1 MLVAS
6 DFALAG
12 DRMTIFTILATIM
25 LFSSVKIHLI
35 VLFFTSSLLI
45 NTGASIAEVSVPKTS
60 PETTQLRPLLD
71 ATTIPAEKV
80 NKFVQAYLQ
89 VWQLISRREGELQA
103 AETELESLRI
113 AQEVETEA
121 FAIIEQAGLSNQE
134 YLQLL
139 GLANIDPEFGERV
152 ATQLQEA
159 KN

>member
-1 MLVAS
+1 
-6 DFALAG
+6 
-12 DRMTIFTILATIM
+12 MTIFTVLATTM
-25 LFSSVKIHLI
+25 LSHTAKICLL
-35 VLFFTSSLLI
+35 VLFFTFALLT
-45 NTGASIAEVSVPKTS
+45 NTGESIAEVSGKNAVQNPS

-89 VWQLISRREGELQA
+89 VWQLISRRGGELQG

-113 AQEVETEA
+113 AQEIETEA
-121 FAIIEQAGLSNQE
+121 FSIIEQAGLTNQE

-152 ATQLQEA
+152 ATGLQEA

>member
-1 MLVAS
+1 MLS
-6 DFALAG
+6 
-12 DRMTIFTILATIM
+12 RT
-25 LFSSVKIHLI
+25 VKISLL
-35 VLFFTSSLLI
+35 VLFFTFALI
-45 NTGASIAEVSVPKTS
+45 INAGVGIAEVSVQKTL

-89 VWQLISRREGELQA
+89 VWQLISRRESELQA
-103 AETELESLRI
+103 AETEFESLRI
-113 AQEVETEA
+113 AQEIETEA
-121 FAIIEQAGLSNQE
+121 LAIIEQAGLTNQE

-152 ATQLQEA
+152 ATGLQEA

>member
-1 MLVAS
+1 MLS
-6 DFALAG
+6 
-12 DRMTIFTILATIM
+12 RT
-25 LFSSVKIHLI
+25 VKISLL
-35 VLFFTSSLLI
+35 VLLFTFALLI
-45 NTGASIAEVSVPKTS
+45 NTGAGIAEMSVQKTL

-103 AETELESLRI
+103 AETEFESLRI
-113 AQEVETEA
+113 AQEIETEA
-121 FAIIEQAGLSNQE
+121 LAIIEQAGLTNQE

-152 ATQLQEA
+152 ATGLQEA

>member
-1 MLVAS
+1 
-6 DFALAG
+6 
-12 DRMTIFTILATIM
+12 M
-25 LFSSVKIHLI
+25 LFPTVKIYLLVI
-35 VLFFTSSLLI
+35 FFTFTLLT
-45 NTGASIAEVSVPKTS
+45 NTGASIAEVSVQKTL

-89 VWQLISRREGELQA
+89 VWQLISRTEGELQA

-113 AQEVETEA
+113 AQEIETEA
-121 FAIIEQAGLSNQE
+121 FAIIEKAGLTNQE

-152 ATQLQEA
+152 ATGLQEA
-159 KN
+159 KD

>member
-1 MLVAS
+1 
-6 DFALAG
+6 
-12 DRMTIFTILATIM
+12 MTIFTLLAISM
-25 LFSSVKIHLI
+25 LSRTVKISLL
-35 VLFFTSSLLI
+35 VLFFTFALLI
-45 NTGASIAEVSVPKTS
+45 NTGTGIAEVSVQKTL

-89 VWQLISRREGELQA
+89 VWQLISRRESELQA

-113 AQEVETEA
+113 AQEIETEA
-121 FAIIEQAGLSNQE
+121 LAIIEQAGLTNQE

-152 ATQLQEA
+152 ATGLQEA

>member
-1 MLVAS
+1 MLS
-6 DFALAG
+6 
-12 DRMTIFTILATIM
+12 RT
-25 LFSSVKIHLI
+25 VKISLL
-35 VLFFTSSLLI
+35 VLLFTFALLI
-45 NTGASIAEVSVPKTS
+45 NTGAGIAEMSVQKTL

-89 VWQLISRREGELQA
+89 VWQLISRRESELQA
-103 AETELESLRI
+103 AETEFESLRI
-113 AQEVETEA
+113 AQEIETEA
-121 FAIIEQAGLSNQE
+121 LAIIEQAGLTNQE

-152 ATQLQEA
+152 ATGLQEA

>member
-1 MLVAS
+1 MLS
-6 DFALAG
+6 
-12 DRMTIFTILATIM
+12 RT
-25 LFSSVKIHLI
+25 VKISLL
-35 VLFFTSSLLI
+35 VLFFTFASLI
-45 NTGASIAEVSVPKTS
+45 NTGTGIAEVSVQKTL

-89 VWQLISRREGELQA
+89 VWQLISHRESELQA
-103 AETELESLRI
+103 AETEFESLRI
-113 AQEVETEA
+113 AQEIETEA
-121 FAIIEQAGLSNQE
+121 LAIIEQAGLTNQE

-152 ATQLQEA
+152 ATGLQEA

>member
-1 MLVAS
+1 
-6 DFALAG
+6 
-12 DRMTIFTILATIM
+12 MTIFTLLAISM
-25 LFSSVKIHLI
+25 LPRTVKISLL
-35 VLFFTSSLLI
+35 VLFFTCALLI
-45 NTGASIAEVSVPKTS
+45 NTGAGIAEVSGQKTS

-103 AETELESLRI
+103 AETEFESLRI
-113 AQEVETEA
+113 AQEIETEA
-121 FAIIEQAGLSNQE
+121 LAIIEQAGLTNQE

-152 ATQLQEA
+152 ATGLQEA

>member
-1 MLVAS
+1 MLS
-6 DFALAG
+6 
-12 DRMTIFTILATIM
+12 RT
-25 LFSSVKIHLI
+25 VKISLL
-35 VLFFTSSLLI
+35 VLLFTFALLI
-45 NTGASIAEVSVPKTS
+45 NTGAGIAEMSVQKTL

-103 AETELESLRI
+103 TETELESLRI
-113 AQEVETEA
+113 AQKIETEA
-121 FAIIEQAGLSNQE
+121 LAIIEQAGLTNQE

-152 ATQLQEA
+152 ATGLQEA

>member
-1 MLVAS
+1 
-6 DFALAG
+6 
-12 DRMTIFTILATIM
+12 MTIFTLLATIM
-25 LFSSVKIHLI
+25 LSRILKIYLI
-35 VLFFTSSLLI
+35 VLFLTFSLLI

-60 PETTQLRPLLD
+60 PEITQLRPLLD
-71 ATTIPAEKV
+71 ATTIPTEKV

-113 AQEVETEA
+113 AQEIETEA
-121 FAIIEQAGLSNQE
+121 FAIIEQAGLTNQE

-159 KN
+159 KG

>member
-1 MLVAS
+1 
-6 DFALAG
+6 
-12 DRMTIFTILATIM
+12 MTIFTLLAMFM
-25 LFSSVKIHLI
+25 LFNAVKRFLI
-35 VLFFTSSLLI
+35 VLFFTFGLVVNTETSFAQVSTSS
-45 NTGASIAEVSVPKTS
+45 VQKTS
-60 PETTQLRPLLD
+60 PETNQQRSLLD
-71 ATTIPAEKV
+71 VSNIPAEKV

-113 AQEVETEA
+113 AQEIEGEA
-121 FAIIEQAGLSNQE
+121 FAIIEQAGLTNQE

-152 ATQLQEA
+152 ATGLQEA

>member
-1 MLVAS
+1 MI
-6 DFALAG
+6 
-12 DRMTIFTILATIM
+12 IFTFLAIFM
-25 LFSSVKIHLI
+25 FRCAIKIYLI
-35 VLFFTSSLLI
+35 VLFFTFALLA
-45 NTGASIAEVSVPKTS
+45 NTGESIAEGAGKNTP
-60 PETTQLRPLLD
+60 PEITQLRPLLD

-89 VWQLISRREGELQA
+89 VWQLISSREGELQA

-113 AQEVETEA
+113 AQEIETEA
-121 FAIIEQAGLSNQE
+121 LAIIEQAGLKNQE

-159 KN
+159 KS

>member
-1 MLVAS
+1 MLS
-6 DFALAG
+6 
-12 DRMTIFTILATIM
+12 RTI
-25 LFSSVKIHLI
+25 KISLL
-35 VLFFTSSLLI
+35 VLFFTCALLI
-45 NTGASIAEVSVPKTS
+45 NTGAGIAEVSGQKTL

-89 VWQLISRREGELQA
+89 VWQLISRRESELKA

-113 AQEVETEA
+113 AQEIETEA
-121 FAIIEQAGLSNQE
+121 LAIIEQAGLTNQE

-152 ATQLQEA
+152 ATGLQEA

>member
-1 MLVAS
+1 
-6 DFALAG
+6 
-12 DRMTIFTILATIM
+12 MTIFTLLAMFM
-25 LFSSVKIHLI
+25 LFNAIKRLLL
-35 VLFFTSSLLI
+35 VLFFTFSLLV
-45 NTGASIAEVSVPKTS
+45 NTETSFAELSANSALQKTS
-60 PETTQLRPLLD
+60 PETNQQRPLLD

-113 AQEVETEA
+113 AQEIETEA
-121 FAIIEQAGLSNQE
+121 FSIIEQAGLTNQE

-152 ATQLQEA
+152 ATGLQEA